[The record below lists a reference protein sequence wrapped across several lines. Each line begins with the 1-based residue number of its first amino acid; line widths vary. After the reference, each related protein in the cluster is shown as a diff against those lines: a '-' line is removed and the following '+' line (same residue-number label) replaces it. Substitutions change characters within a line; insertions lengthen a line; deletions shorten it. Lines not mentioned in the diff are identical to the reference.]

1 MASSNTAIPGKAF
14 KTSLMYSVPV
24 RRLKEI
30 LSHVVPD
37 LTLGSV
43 EELPSTQLPRLY
55 TLNMSGDNKLLL
67 SFAPSLAYS
76 EATLVHFLET
86 STASRREQ
94 SINIESR
101 QQQHQEQPKESV
113 HFNLK
118 DIVPKMLKHSS
129 NNREMAYPYTIFEQT
144 SGKTLSAFSIY
155 LSIPERQLIDK
166 QIGSLTRSLASLTSP
181 TGTFGTA
188 ARVLPDPFKQS
199 PASAPQGE
207 GSPTWTEAFNN
218 LLESILRD
226 GEDMAVLLPYDVV
239 RSHYQRLSWRL
250 DAITLP
256 RLVLLDLGEKNIMIE
271 NITPNTTTTAA
282 AGSSSS
288 SSSSIITPSTRP
300 AQPPKIIGL
309 RSWSQGIF
317 GDPLLCSV
325 FENPSESFL
334 EGWNSR
340 SDPDAEPL
348 VQDPANADVRLLL
361 YRCYRAVVGIVTEYY
376 RPQPDSSRRELEN
389 RRNLTSA
396 LADLEKVDV
405 AVNDAL
411 KRERSMSISVDVER
425 AKRVKTSST
434 AGGGGGGGTS
444 ANIDD
449 DEKMKLTSVLNL

>member
-1 MASSNTAIPGKAF
+1 
-14 KTSLMYSVPV
+14 
-24 RRLKEI
+24 
-30 LSHVVPD
+30 
-37 LTLGSV
+37 
-43 EELPSTQLPRLY
+43 
-55 TLNMSGDNKLLL
+55 MSDDNKLLL
-67 SFAPSLAYS
+67 SFAPSLAVRLLRHETSLQYS

-86 STASRREQ
+86 SMSSRKEG
-94 SINIESR
+94 SMSLESR
-101 QQQHQEQPKESV
+101 QQQQQESL

-118 DIVPKMLKHSS
+118 DVVPKMLKHSS

-144 SGKTLSAFSIY
+144 PGKTLSNLSIY

-199 PASAPQGE
+199 SPSAPQGE

-239 RSHYQRLSWRL
+239 RAHYQRLSWRL
-250 DAITLP
+250 DAVTLP
-256 RLVLLDLGEKNIMIE
+256 RLVLLDLGEKNILIE
-271 NITPNTTTTAA
+271 NGAPSTAP
-282 AGSSSS
+282 SSSS
-288 SSSSIITPSTRP
+288 TSTSSTMPTK
-300 AQPPKIIGL
+300 PPKVTGL

-325 FENPSESFL
+325 FENPSASFL
-334 EGWNSR
+334 EGWNAR
-340 SDPDAEPL
+340 PDAEPL
-348 VQDPANADVRLLL
+348 IEDPANADVRLLL

-411 KRERSMSISVDVER
+411 KRARSMSISVDRER

-434 AGGGGGGGTS
+434 GGGTS
-444 ANIDD
+444 SNIDD

>member
-1 MASSNTAIPGKAF
+1 MASSNTAVPCKAF

-30 LSHVVPD
+30 LSHVVPE

-55 TLNMSGDNKLLL
+55 TLNMSDDNKLLL
-67 SFAPSLAYS
+67 SFAPSLAVRLLRHETSLQYS

-86 STASRREQ
+86 SMSSRKEG
-94 SINIESR
+94 SMSLESR
-101 QQQHQEQPKESV
+101 QQDSLHL
-113 HFNLK
+113 NLK
-118 DIVPKMLKHSS
+118 DVVPKMLKHSS

-144 SGKTLSAFSIY
+144 PGKTLSNLSIY

-199 PASAPQGE
+199 SPSASVPRGE
-207 GSPTWTEAFNN
+207 GSSTWTEAFSN

-239 RSHYQRLSWRL
+239 RAHYQRLSWRL
-250 DAITLP
+250 DAVTLP
-256 RLVLLDLGEKNIMIE
+256 RLVLLDLGERNILIE
-271 NITPNTTTTAA
+271 NGAPTTT
-282 AGSSSS
+282 SSPSRSTSS
-288 SSSSIITPSTRP
+288 NTG
-300 AQPPKIIGL
+300 AQPPKVTGL
-309 RSWSQGIF
+309 RSWSQGVF
-317 GDPLLCSV
+317 GDPLLSSV
-325 FENPSESFL
+325 FENPSASFL
-334 EGWNSR
+334 EGWNS
-340 SDPDAEPL
+340 SADSSEPL
-348 VQDPANADVRLLL
+348 IEDPANADVRLLL

-411 KRERSMSISVDVER
+411 KRARSMSISVDRER

-434 AGGGGGGGTS
+434 GGGGGS
-444 ANIDD
+444 SSNIDD

>member
-1 MASSNTAIPGKAF
+1 MASSNTAVPGKAF

-30 LSHVVPD
+30 LSHVVPE

-55 TLNMSGDNKLLL
+55 TLNMSDDNKLLL
-67 SFAPSLAYS
+67 SFAPSLAVRLLRHETSLQYA

-86 STASRREQ
+86 SMSRRKEG
-94 SINIESR
+94 SMSLESR
-101 QQQHQEQPKESV
+101 QQDSLHL
-113 HFNLK
+113 NLK
-118 DIVPKMLKHSS
+118 DVVPKMLKHSS

-144 SGKTLSAFSIY
+144 PGKTLSNLSIY

-199 PASAPQGE
+199 SPSAAIPRGE
-207 GSPTWTEAFNN
+207 GSSTWTEAFNN

-226 GEDMAVLLPYDVV
+226 GEDMAVLLPYDV
-239 RSHYQRLSWRL
+239 RLSWRL
-250 DAITLP
+250 DAVTLP
-256 RLVLLDLGEKNIMIE
+256 RLVLLDLGEKNILIE
-271 NITPNTTTTAA
+271 NGAPTSTSSPSRSA
-282 AGSSSS
+282 SSS
-288 SSSSIITPSTRP
+288 TRT
-300 AQPPKIIGL
+300 QPPKVTGL
-309 RSWSQGIF
+309 RSWSQGVF
-317 GDPLLCSV
+317 GDPLLSSV
-325 FENPSESFL
+325 FENPSASFL
-334 EGWNSR
+334 EGWNS
-340 SDPDAEPL
+340 SADSSEPL
-348 VQDPANADVRLLL
+348 IEDPANADVRLLL

-405 AVNDAL
+405 TVNDAL
-411 KRERSMSISVDVER
+411 KRARSMSISVDRER
-425 AKRVKTSST
+425 AKRVKTSS
-434 AGGGGGGGTS
+434 GGGGGS
-444 ANIDD
+444 SSNIDD